1 AHQTLKQLIRFALI
15 ERLGRTYR
23 LHPLLHDYAYRKF
36 TSLQA
41 DGQAIGQRHAAWH
54 IRYALY
60 HPSVL
65 DNSDGVA
72 PNLDHTWAD
81 TVSGVKWGTRFQP
94 QLAAQ
99 AVLLAHTE
107 RPAILEEVGLAL
119 VEAVE
124 GYLLE
129 VTDQLEQ
136 AVLNELLGDLY
147 LLQGNIEAGI
157 GHFENAGGL
166 WKKADKHLPASQA
179 KLRVAGAH
187 LLRQDRETALEMVHQ
202 AQDLLSASLPIPD
215 TQLDEARGLFYWFNM
230 VYNPL
235 IRWEHLPEAE
245 VAALAGLAKQTK
257 QPHLKAT
264 GLRIYSLWCTTR
276 AVPRSEE
283 IRQRGRQLALE
294 AYHLWRA
301 CGRRDQADDEVSFTK
316 YNLTNRYGRRTALRF
331 AGRKSEAT
339 PNVDVSQIRQ
349 IKGEGTRW
357 WLKATETQRIDWLGW
372 MLPRY
377 LEADNRP
384 LHPVKNTPLPLLPP
398 GSRAVGWVEEI
409 LNIGMLGGEGR
420 RLMTRPHPPSDH
432 ILNGPEWRVL
442 SGQKAISFEETK
454 AKHLIENYLS
464 TLEERLK

>member
-1 AHQTLKQLIRFALI
+1 
-15 ERLGRTYR
+15 
-23 LHPLLHDYAYRKF
+23 
-36 TSLQA
+36 
-41 DGQAIGQRHAAWH
+41 
-54 IRYALY
+54 
-60 HPSVL
+60 VL
-65 DNSDGVA
+65 DNNNGVA

-81 TVSGVKWGTRFQP
+81 IVSGVDWGVRFQP

-107 RPAILEEVGLAL
+107 RPAILEEVGSAL
-119 VEAVE
+119 IEAMA

-129 VTDQLEQ
+129 GSDQQEQ
-136 AVLNELLGDLY
+136 AILNELLGDLY
-147 LLQGNIEAGI
+147 LLQENIEPGI
-157 GHFENAGGL
+157 AHFENAGRL
-166 WKKADKHLPASQA
+166 WKTLDKHLFAGQA

-187 LLRQDRETALEMVHQ
+187 LLRRDRETALELVRQ
-202 AQDLLSASLPIPD
+202 AQDLLPSNLPISD
-215 TQLDEARGLFYWFNM
+215 GQLDEARGLFYWFNM
-230 VYNPL
+230 VYTPL

-245 VAALAGLAKQTK
+245 VAAFADLAEQTE

-283 IRQRGRQLALE
+283 IRRKGRQLALE
-294 AYHLWRA
+294 AYRLWRA

-316 YNLTNRYGRRTALRF
+316 YNLTNRYGRRTAIRF
-331 AGRKSEAT
+331 ARRKSEAT
-339 PNVDVSQIRQ
+339 PDVAASQIRQ

-384 LHPVKNTPLPLLPP
+384 RQPVKNTPLPVLPDN
-398 GSRAVGWVEEI
+398 SRATGWVEEI

-420 RLMTRPHPPSDH
+420 RLMTGPHPPSGH

-442 SGQKAISFEETK
+442 NGQKAISFEVSK
-454 AKHLIENYLS
+454 AKHLVEHYIS